1 MSLLFSKDNNNNLKR
16 PSDDTSK
23 HPK

>member
-1 MSLLFSKDNNNNLKR
+1 MSLLFPKDNNNNLKR